1 MRQTAK
7 TVSAKAKA
15 ISAEKKGPMTAGRDG
30 SRIDRGASG
39 QRRPPLY
46 RQVEEHIKSLL
57 SSSDYAAGDR
67 IPSERDFALSLNLNR
82 ATIRKAVNNLV
93 GAGLLES
100 NGTGGTRVAAPK
112 LTRKVDIYKSI
123 GVGRV
128 ITGTGGTSSNSLLH
142 FHTEPAG
149 ARIAEHL
156 GVDEKEDVTV
166 LRRLWKINDT
176 PFCIETSYL
185 VSRLVPGLA
194 AEDLVGG
201 QSLYGLLA
209 SRYGIETTNA
219 ERTITIAHVNELEAR
234 LLGMQVGAAALALR
248 LLVETREGRA
258 IEYMS
263 SINNPKMV
271 VFRADESIPLV
282 RPT

>member
-1 MRQTAK
+1 MRERNRTNA
-7 TVSAKAKA
+7 
-15 ISAEKKGPMTAGRDG
+15 AGRASNAKLGRSLARTSDG
-30 SRIDRGASG
+30 EHRM
-39 QRRPPLY
+39 PLY
-46 RQVEEHIKSLL
+46 KQVEEHIRTLL
-57 SSSDYAAGDR
+57 GSSDYAAGDR
-67 IPSERDFALSLNLNR
+67 IPSERDFALSLNVNR
-82 ATIRKAVNNLV
+82 ATVRKAVNNL
-93 GAGLLES
+93 ALDGLLEN

-128 ITGTGGTSSNSLLH
+128 ITGMGGTPSNSLLH
-142 FHTEPAG
+142 FHTEAAG

-156 GVDEKEDVTV
+156 GIDEQDDVTI
-166 LRRLWKINDT
+166 LRRLWKINET

-185 VSRLVPGLA
+185 ISRLVPGLA

-201 QSLYGLLA
+201 QSLYALLA
-209 SRYGIETTNA
+209 SRYGIKTTNA

-248 LLVETREGRA
+248 LLVETHDGTP

-271 VFRADESIPLV
+271 VFRADERIPLV
-282 RPT
+282 HSA